1 MKGVKLLGRFSL
13 SAIALGAALLVLP
26 ATTLAADPTLYT
38 QNLYAASGVR
48 YQNPDKTACAATST
62 QMMLNFISMSSTGG
76 TGGTDLSWSA
86 TTSYAAQEEIVSFS
100 RSHNTMLASSS
111 GTDPNGWRNALNYF
125 GYGDFEN
132 AATMTYKVQA
142 YSSYAGAVKSAVMA
156 IARFG
161 KPVGILGWAGKHAQ
175 IINGYQVS
183 GQDPATSSNFTV
195 LAIYLTDP
203 LAKDGLRNVRISN
216 ANFANGS
223 LTYRFRRYAETDSP
237 YVDPYTPGATVA
249 RNGWYGKW
257 VILAPVR

>member
-1 MKGVKLLGRFSL
+1 MPL
-13 SAIALGAALLVLP
+13 
-26 ATTLAADPTLYT
+26 TT
-38 QNLYAASGVR
+38 
-48 YQNPDKTACAATST
+48 
-62 QMMLNFISMSSTGG
+62 
-76 TGGTDLSWSA
+76 SA
-86 TTSYAAQEEIVSFS
+86 TAT
-100 RSHNTMLASSS
+100 
-111 GTDPNGWRNALNYF
+111 
-125 GYGDFEN
+125 FEN

-257 VILAPVR
+257 VILARFAKRRGPWGEELGRSGRSIGLVASILLGQPRNTEIQGLFGAQVLDIDPFG